1 MDGLNNQIRQ
11 GKLLAKLVVL
21 AELQSYI
28 TKQKHQL
35 ELELAAEQAEMI
47 EIERKEKE
55 RDQR

>member
-28 TKQKHQL
+28 TKQKNEL
-35 ELELAAEQAEMI
+35 ELELAAEQAEMK

>member
-21 AELQSYI
+21 AELQSYV

>member
-1 MDGLNNQIRQ
+1 MAGLNNQIRQ

-35 ELELAAEQAEMI
+35 ELELASEQAEMK

>member
-28 TKQKHQL
+28 TKQKNQL
-35 ELELAAEQAEMI
+35 ELELAAEQADMK

>member
-35 ELELAAEQAEMI
+35 ELELAAEQADMK
-47 EIERKEKE
+47 EIEKKEKE

>member
-21 AELQSYI
+21 AELQSYV
-28 TKQKHQL
+28 TKQKNYL
-35 ELELAAEQAEMI
+35 EMELAAEQAEMK

>member
-28 TKQKHQL
+28 TKQKHDL
-35 ELELAAEQAEMI
+35 ELELAALQSAQK

>member
-21 AELQSYI
+21 AELQSYV

-35 ELELAAEQAEMI
+35 ELELAAEQADMI

>member
-35 ELELAAEQAEMI
+35 ELELAAEQADMK

>member
-28 TKQKHQL
+28 TKQKNEL
-35 ELELAAEQAEMI
+35 ELELAAEQADMK

>member
-28 TKQKHQL
+28 TKQKNKL
-35 ELELAAEQAEMI
+35 ELELAAEQADMK
-47 EIERKEKE
+47 EIERKEEK
-55 RDQR
+55 

>member
-28 TKQKHQL
+28 TKQKNQL
-35 ELELAAEQAEMI
+35 ELELAAEQADMK
-47 EIERKEKE
+47 EIEKKEKE

>member
-21 AELQSYI
+21 AQLQTYI
-28 TKQKHQL
+28 TKQKNKL
-35 ELELAAEQAEMI
+35 ELELAAEQADMK

>member
-11 GKLLAKLVVL
+11 GKLLATLVVL

-28 TKQKHQL
+28 TKQKNQL
-35 ELELAAEQAEMI
+35 ELELAAEQADMK

>member
-28 TKQKHQL
+28 TKQKNQL
-35 ELELAAEQAEMI
+35 ELELAAEQAEMK